1 MRRKVGRRARRN
13 LADVEGSSE
22 SRWPDLPEGR
32 TLRLRVYIGERDQH
46 GHQPLYCAIVEAAR
60 RAGLA
65 GATVYKGIQGFG
77 AHSVVH
83 AARVIDM
90 SSDLPILVEVIDE
103 SEKIRAFMPALT
115 ALIDD
120 GLVTVDPVYVLYRGA
135 GKPKR

>member
-77 AHSVVH
+77 THSVVH
-83 AARVIDM
+83 AARVLDM
-90 SSDLPILVEVIDE
+90 SSDLPILVELIDE
-103 SEKIRAFMPALT
+103 TREDPRLHALS
-115 ALIDD
+115 
-120 GLVTVDPVYVLYRGA
+120 
-135 GKPKR
+135 